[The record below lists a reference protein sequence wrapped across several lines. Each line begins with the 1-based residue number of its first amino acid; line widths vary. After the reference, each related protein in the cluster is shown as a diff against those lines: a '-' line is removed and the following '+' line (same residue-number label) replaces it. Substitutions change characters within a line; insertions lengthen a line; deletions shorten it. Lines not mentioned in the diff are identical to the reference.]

1 MASNADQSDCAGAP
15 SLKLSTLKRL
25 REVIRQRSG
34 KNDARERGCS
44 NTEDEFL
51 IPDDSEMCAYSKSLP
66 AECNLSTDALQD
78 AGRGEHFCTEEQQ
91 EPNAP
96 VKNEGVALEASIEDF
111 MQVEL
116 KEGPAME
123 LPVQRL
129 ELPSHEENPLLL
141 CSLCP
146 FATRYPST
154 LKDHEESHTW
164 KKVKCDLCPKTFAT
178 QRMLQKHMCSSHTGK
193 KPFKCDQCPY
203 TTLMEY
209 YLERHKIEHLDV
221 NVFLWSEESA
231 FDYRKRQWAC
241 KHWTREKVR
250 TTQVLTEKA

>member
-1 MASNADQSDCAGAP
+1 MASNADQSDCAGSP

-44 NTEDEFL
+44 NTKDEFL

-66 AECNLSTDALQD
+66 AECNQSTDALQD
-78 AGRGEHFCTEEQQ
+78 AGRSEHFCTEEQQ
-91 EPNAP
+91 EPNVP
-96 VKNEGVALEASIEDF
+96 VKNDGVDLEASIEDF

-129 ELPSHEENPLLL
+129 ELPSREENPLLL

-221 NVFLWSEESA
+221 NVFFVE
-231 FDYRKRQWAC
+231 
-241 KHWTREKVR
+241 
-250 TTQVLTEKA
+250 

>member
-44 NTEDEFL
+44 NTKVSTYLPIIQKLQCHQVQDIPPDEFL

-66 AECNLSTDALQD
+66 AECNQSTDALQD
-78 AGRGEHFCTEEQQ
+78 AGRSEHFCTEEQQ
-91 EPNAP
+91 EPNVP

-129 ELPSHEENPLLL
+129 ELPSCEENPLLL

-221 NVFLWSEESA
+221 NVFFVE
-231 FDYRKRQWAC
+231 
-241 KHWTREKVR
+241 
-250 TTQVLTEKA
+250 